1 MNVYGDM
8 AESGAL
14 ENNDN
19 SPPVDGI
26 FAAECILKKRT
37 RKVRI
42 FGCRTRYR
50 FDNVLLAKC
59 FTNCEFLSVSLT
71 GKDRVFGE
79 VERLVTEVSKFCVE
93 EKIILLPQN

>member
-1 MNVYGDM
+1 M
-8 AESGAL
+8 AEVGAQ
-14 ENNDN
+14 ETNDT

-37 RKVRI
+37 RKVRFI
-42 FGCRTRYR
+42 RLSTRYR

-59 FTNCEFLSVSLT
+59 FPKCEFLSVFLT

-79 VERLVTEVSKFCVE
+79 VERLVTEVST
-93 EKIILLPQN
+93 ILRRRENYLSATN